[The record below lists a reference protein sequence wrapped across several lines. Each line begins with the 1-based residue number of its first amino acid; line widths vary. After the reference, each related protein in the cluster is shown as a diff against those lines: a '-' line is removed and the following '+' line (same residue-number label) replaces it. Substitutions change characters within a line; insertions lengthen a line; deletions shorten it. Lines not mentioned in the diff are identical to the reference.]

1 MGLGLVFFYRFISH
15 YASTMGLLVFVIS
28 YFLYHSGHYASAGAM
43 AIGRVICHDPHEY
56 KQSNENMVFLV
67 AGSGLVV
74 LVLCR
79 IGSRHCCLQ
88 ACSVCPLL
96 LCCLLLLLLL

>member
-1 MGLGLVFFYRFISH
+1 MTGTLRCSDLFLITINHGSGFGFFFIVFISH

-56 KQSNENMVFLV
+56 KQSNEHMNLS
-67 AGSGLVV
+67 GSL
-74 LVLCR
+74 
-79 IGSRHCCLQ
+79 
-88 ACSVCPLL
+88 
-96 LCCLLLLLLL
+96 